1 MLLAAASGPDAGLVA
16 GLAKTFREIAE
27 TFGVNWPLFISQL
40 ISFVIVAFLL
50 QKFAYKPIL
59 QMLDERRRRIEES
72 LVNAE
77 KIKVEL
83 AQAESTRRQLISDAS
98 AQANKII
105 EEARAA
111 AAKISEQEGQRAVAA
126 AADIIAKAK
135 QSNDAELVR
144 MKSELRKEVT
154 RLVVEVSTKVTGG
167 ILSVE
172 QKQRLADDAN
182 KQLANN

>member
-1 MLLAAASGPDAGLVA
+1 MNSLILLAATNPAAEIGEKFGFNGQIFTMHLVGFA
-16 GLAKTFREIAE
+16 
-27 TFGVNWPLFISQL
+27 V
-40 ISFVIVAFLL
+40 VAFLL
-50 QKFAYKPIL
+50 RKFAFTPII
-59 QMLDERRRRIEES
+59 QMLDERRKRIEES

-77 KIKVEL
+77 KIKAEL

>member
-1 MLLAAASGPDAGLVA
+1 MDSLFLIAAAAPVEGTGIVE
-16 GLAKTFREIAE
+16 GIVKTFGWNAQ
-27 TFGVNWPLFISQL
+27 LFISQL
-40 ISFVIVAFLL
+40 ISFVVVAFLL

-59 QMLDERRRRIEES
+59 QMLDERRKRIEES

>member
-1 MLLAAASGPDAGLVA
+1 MDSLFLIAAAAPAEGAGIVE
-16 GLAKTFREIAE
+16 GIVKTFGWNAQ
-27 TFGVNWPLFISQL
+27 LFVSQL

-59 QMLDERRRRIEES
+59 QMLDERRKRIEES

-83 AQAESTRRQLISDAS
+83 ALAESTRRQLISDAS

-172 QKQRLADDAN
+172 QKQHLADDAN

>member
-1 MLLAAASGPDAGLVA
+1 MDSLFLIAAAAPAEGAGIVE
-16 GLAKTFREIAE
+16 GIAKTFGWNAQ
-27 TFGVNWPLFISQL
+27 LFVSQL

-50 QKFAYKPIL
+50 QKFAFKPIL
-59 QMLDERRRRIEES
+59 AMLDERRKKIEES
-72 LVNAE
+72 LANAE
-77 KIKVEL
+77 KIKSEL
-83 AQAESTRRQLISDAS
+83 AQAESTRKQLISDAS

-135 QSNDAELVR
+135 QANDAELVR
-144 MKSELRKEVT
+144 MKAELRKEVT
-154 RLVVEVSTKVTGG
+154 RLVVDVSASVTGG

-172 QKQRLADDAN
+172 QKQRLAEDAN